1 MKKRFCTAFLV
12 AFWLLLL
19 TVPVSA
25 RRRMPRLVDDAGL
38 LTDAQADRLLDQLDE
53 ISQRQKSDIVVV
65 TKNSLDGKSPMEFAD
80 DFYDS
85 NDYGYG
91 AQKDGVLFLISMAER
106 DWHISTA
113 GFGITAVTDAGI
125 SYMSE
130 RFLGELSDG
139 EYAKAFRIF
148 ADLCDDF
155 LTQARENEPY
165 DVGNLPKKPFP
176 AVRNLAIALG
186 AGLLLAFFA
195 AEVMRGRLRTVR
207 SQQTAGSYVKA
218 GSFKLTRKS
227 DLFLYRQITRVK
239 KPEDHDGP
247 KHSGGG
253 SHTHTSSS
261 GRTHGGGGGKF

>member
-1 MKKRFCTAFLV
+1 
-12 AFWLLLL
+12 
-19 TVPVSA
+19 
-25 RRRMPRLVDDAGL
+25 MPRLVDDAGL

-53 ISQRQKSDIVVV
+53 ISQRQKSDIEVV

-155 LTQARENEPY
+155 FTQARENEPY